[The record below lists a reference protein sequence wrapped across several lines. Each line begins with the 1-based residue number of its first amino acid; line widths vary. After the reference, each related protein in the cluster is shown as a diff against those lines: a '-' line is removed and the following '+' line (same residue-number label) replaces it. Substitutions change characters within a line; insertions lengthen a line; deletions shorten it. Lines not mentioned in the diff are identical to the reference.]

1 MSTLD
6 QVKTEGGPAL
16 GDVERC
22 PYVDVSCKQMME
34 LASSGTTSGI
44 WLPNYAVEVRLF
56 QQYLSS
62 MFDVKKLMLMV
73 HM

>member
-1 MSTLD
+1 
-6 QVKTEGGPAL
+6 
-16 GDVERC
+16 
-22 PYVDVSCKQMME
+22 MMD